1 MNSLLGLN
9 DSIAGKISATELS
22 AYRMVNRL
30 FIGVIILSAFSCG
43 YFGYLLTG
51 QWKGVLLFAV
61 LIGFIHFCILRISL
75 ITMMTKPL
83 CYIQEGELP
92 QGTISGTRKR
102 FNLNLAD
109 ITRYIFVGLIGL
121 TIAVPISAIFYH
133 DRGEAIEER
142 HRNEMFQTAST
153 NHHLSSTYQ
162 DEQID
167 KAHFPFIIF
176 SELSHDFSYKI
187 LCLLFTLFVF
197 SPIILLQRIRGNVDF
212 KYMELCREEM
222 KRVVQI
228 DYDETL
234 EQSQYYIR
242 EHFPTYQKKL
252 TDLTVYA
259 DAPFNVHRKAEN
271 NLQFSS
277 RHEFLKSLMGS

>member
-9 DSIAGKISATELS
+9 DSIAGRISAAESS
-22 AYRMVNRL
+22 AYQMVNRL
-30 FIGVIILSAFSCG
+30 FIGVIILSALSSG

-51 QWKGVLLFAV
+51 QWEGVLLFAL

-83 CYIQEGELP
+83 CNKQEGELS
-92 QGTISGTRKR
+92 QVTKSGGRKR
-102 FNLNLAD
+102 INLNSAD

-133 DRGEAIEER
+133 DRGRVIAEH
-142 HRNEMFQTAST
+142 HRSEMFQKASAS
-153 NHHLSSTYQ
+153 NHISSAYQ

-176 SELSHDFSYKI
+176 SELSHDFSYNI
-187 LCLLFTLFVF
+187 LCLLITLFVF
-197 SPIILLQRIRGNVDF
+197 SPLLLLQRIRGNVNF
-212 KYMELCREEM
+212 MYMELCREEM
-222 KRVVQI
+222 RRVVQI

-242 EHFPTYQKKL
+242 ENFPAYQKKL
-252 TDLTVYA
+252 ADLTVYA
-259 DAPFNVHRKAEN
+259 DAPFNLQRKTEN
-271 NLQFSS
+271 NHQFSS
-277 RHEFLKSLMGS
+277 REEFLKSLMKS